1 MERVEAVA
9 PPRIFSLPALF
20 FFLAPKRAQGELS
33 QGEARVCCAGEG
45 WRVEGTEEPVGRPV
59 AGAALM
65 ESNTRRQSGRR
76 SLCQRGS

>member
-1 MERVEAVA
+1 MGTTSMTPGIQNLGSIQVEA
-9 PPRIFSLPALF
+9 S
-20 FFLAPKRAQGELS
+20 
-33 QGEARVCCAGEG
+33 EG
-45 WRVEGTEEPVGRPV
+45 WRVDGTEEPVGRPV